1 MDLFTYLMMR
11 VVWAILA
18 SLPLQPVIFF
28 ARLIGQVGWWLAPR
42 YRRLVVH
49 NLSIAFGD
57 GVSAE
62 AKAKIG
68 REHFA
73 SLAANIAAGACLS
86 RIPASRLTQ
95 WVSIEG
101 LEYLRQAQFK
111 GKGAIGLLAHLG
123 NWELLARLSP
133 GVFQCPCGSIYQG
146 MSNSYVD
153 AWVRQERAVEGLE
166 LFERKEG
173 FHGAMNVLRR
183 GGIVGVLADQHAGD
197 PGLWCPL
204 FNRLASTSPLI
215 ATMALRTGAAVLGIA
230 LYSEP
235 KGRWRLVIRPEVRPS
250 NSESAAFTAQLNG
263 ELEAMIRRAPADW
276 LWSHNRWKTP
286 KPRFLGIGGKR
297 GVVSVPGLQP
307 FRLLIRSVNWL
318 GDAVMTVPAIRAIRK
333 TRPDLEIT
341 VTCQQKLADFWK
353 AVPEVDHVL
362 PISKETGVWEVARL
376 LKDKGFDAALVLPN
390 SLRTGLE
397 VWLANIP
404 RRVGYPGHLRAW
416 CLNQIPVNKRSD
428 TRVPGPIR
436 HQVHDYLDL
445 AEFMGAPRLH
455 ESEWVA
461 QRIAPPGAG
470 ATRPWR
476 IAVCPGAEFGA
487 AKRWFP
493 ERFADVMRRVSAKKK
508 VQWFLVGVVKDAA
521 AGAEIEAATG
531 GLTIENKIGRTSLAE
546 LIELLKECDML
557 LTNDTGTMH
566 LAALLGVPLVAVF
579 GSTEPLLT
587 GPLGP
592 DKVVVQKRVPC
603 GPCFRRECHLDFA
616 CMLGVEAVA
625 VSERIFELLDEPFFG
640 EKGSPL
646 QVC

>member
-1 MDLFTYLMMR
+1 MDWFTYLAMR
-11 VVWAILA
+11 AFWAVLARLPVRGVV
-18 SLPLQPVIFF
+18 FF
-28 ARLIGQVGWWLAPR
+28 ARSVGKVGWWLAPR
-42 YRRLVVH
+42 YRRLVIR
-49 NLSIAFGD
+49 NLSTAFGD
-57 GVSAE
+57 TVSA
-62 AKAKIG
+62 ADKAKIG

-86 RIPASRLTQ
+86 RIPANRLTD
-95 WVSIEG
+95 WVAIEG
-101 LEYLRQAQFK
+101 LENLREAQAK

-146 MSNSYVD
+146 LSNPYVD
-153 AWVRQERAVEGLE
+153 AWVRRERAAEGLE

-197 PGLWCPL
+197 PGLWCPF

-230 LYSEP
+230 LYTEP
-235 KGRWRLVIRPEVRPS
+235 KGRWRLVIRPEVCPKLA
-250 NSESAAFTAQLNG
+250 ETPAFTAQLNG

-297 GVVSVPGLQP
+297 GVVSSTNLQP

-341 VTCQQKLADFWK
+341 VACQEKLAEFWK
-353 AVPEVDHVL
+353 AVPEVNHVL
-362 PISKETGVWEVARL
+362 ALP
-376 LKDKGFDAALVLPN
+376 KGSGIFAAASLFKKGSFDAALVLPN

-397 VWLANIP
+397 VWLARIP
-404 RRVGYPGHLRAW
+404 RRVGYAGHSRAW
-416 CLNQIPVNKRSD
+416 CLNQVPAEKRATSNASE
-428 TRVPGPIR
+428 TLR
-436 HQVHDYLDL
+436 HQVHDYLDI
-445 AEFMGAPRLH
+445 AEFIGAQRLE
-455 ESEWVA
+455 ESDWVA
-461 QRIAPPGAG
+461 ERTALPVAGGA
-470 ATRPWR
+470 RPWR

-493 ERFADVMRRVSAKKK
+493 ERFAAVMRDVSEKKF
-508 VQWFLVGVVKDAA
+508 VQWVLVGVAKDAP
-521 AGAEIEAATG
+521 AGAEIVAATNG
-531 GLTIENKIGRTSLAE
+531 VNVENAIGRTGLAE
-546 LIELLKECDML
+546 LIEILKKCDLL

-566 LAALLGVPLVAVF
+566 LAAMLGLPLVAVF

-592 DKVVVQKRVPC
+592 RKMIVQHRVPC
-603 GPCFRRECHLDFA
+603 GPCFRRECHLDFS
-616 CMLGVEAVA
+616 CMLGVESAVVA
-625 VSERIFELLDEPFFG
+625 EHVLELLVHPLSV

-646 QVC
+646 